1 MTNSDRRTFL
11 KLTGG
16 AVGVGSLSGCISL
29 NGSGGESTTEET
41 TSGSDE
47 TTDSSG
53 TTEGSTETTSGEG
66 DSNSDLSVGMVYAL
80 GGLGDKS
87 FNDMANKG
95 AKRAEEEL
103 GISFQNAQPQ
113 QQSDFKTLQR
123 RYASGGKFGLVC
135 CIGYAQAGALQS
147 NSKNF
152 SDQDFMLVD
161 EQVDQPNVANYTFKE
176 HQGSFL
182 VGQLAS
188 MLTTRDFSA
197 GAGSTTKGDT
207 KVGFVGGVK
216 TSLIEKFQ
224 AGFEKGVKHANSDVS
239 VDVTYTGSFGDPS
252 KGKEAALSMY
262 QNGAD
267 IVYHA
272 AGATGL
278 GVFKAAQQEG
288 RFALGVDADQSRSE
302 SSYKD
307 VILASMV
314 KRVDNAVYKSIE
326 NKVNGNYKGGESQAL
341 GLEKDGVACVYGQG
355 LASDIPQEVKDA
367 VSQSRQKIID
377 GDISVPTKPQ

>member
-1 MTNSDRRTFL
+1 MSNSDRRTFL

-16 AVGVGSLSGCISL
+16 AVGVGALSGCISL
-29 NGSGGESTTEET
+29 NGSGGSDTTTEET
-41 TSGSDE
+41 TSGS
-47 TTDSSG
+47 SG
-53 TTEGSTETTSGEG
+53 TTDASGTTDDSTTSGGEA
-66 DSNSDLSVGMVYAL
+66 NADLNVGMVYAL

-95 AKRAEEEL
+95 VKRAEEEM
-103 GISFQNAQPQ
+103 GITFQNAQPQ

-123 RYASGGKFGLVC
+123 RFASQNKFDLIC
-135 CIGYAQAGALQS
+135 CIGYAQTEALKA

-161 EQVDQPNVANYTFKE
+161 SVVEQSNVANYTFKE

-197 GAGSTTKGDT
+197 GAGATASSET

-216 TSLIEKFQ
+216 VPLIEKFQ
-224 AGFEKGVKHANSDVS
+224 AGFEKGVAHANSDVS

-288 RFALGVDADQSRSE
+288 RFAVGVDADQSRSE
-302 SSYKD
+302 PSYKD

-314 KRVDNAVYKSIE
+314 KRVDNAVYKSID
-326 NKVNGNYKGGESQAL
+326 NKVNGNYNGGGVQAL
-341 GLEKDGVACVYGQG
+341 GLEKDGVACVYGQSLG
-355 LASDIPQEVKDA
+355 SDIPQEVKDGI
-367 VSQSRQKIID
+367 SQSRQKIID